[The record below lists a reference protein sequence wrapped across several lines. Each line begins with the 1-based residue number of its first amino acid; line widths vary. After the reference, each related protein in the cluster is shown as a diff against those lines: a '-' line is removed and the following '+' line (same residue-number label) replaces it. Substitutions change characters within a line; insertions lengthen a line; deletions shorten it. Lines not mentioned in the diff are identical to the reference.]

1 MSNNKPQ
8 FLCLFYVFVAFAS
21 LIRYAMAEE
30 IIRDFP
36 TATPESVEVDSKPL
50 IELSKYIRDKKLD
63 VYSFLIVKD
72 GKLIFERYGNKLTR
86 IANYESY
93 SMTKVVAALIGGK
106 LNEERKLTLQT
117 KIAPILAKFR
127 PTPTTNS

>member
-1 MSNNKPQ
+1 MPKIRQQS
-8 FLCLFYVFVAFAS
+8 LRVVAVLVAFAS
-21 LIRYAMAEE
+21 LIQCAMAEE
-30 IIRDFP
+30 ITRDFP
-36 TATPESVEVDSKPL
+36 AANPESVGIDSNPL